1 MSFEDLTWNKVKG
14 RKKIEGIEKRAIAS
28 LKDNLKPINVRGLI
42 LYPQDILIHSYS
54 LYHQEFL
61 IDVLPIAMRKTVEL
75 LPDILTEQRRYD
87 YENLGLKISTGITN
101 EIHNYPLEK
110 IYLGDGGTFEGER
123 ISSYK
128 NYRVP
133 DLLAKLANPK
143 CRLIGD
149 VELVLYSTN
158 RLFRFEYGNKKVNPK
173 IQCDDLLMQHLNYHY
188 VDVGMS
194 DTEGHP
200 QNRD

>member
-128 NYRVP
+128 NYRVT
-133 DLLAKLANPK
+133 L
-143 CRLIGD
+143 RH
-149 VELVLYSTN
+149 SRT
-158 RLFRFEYGNKKVNPK
+158 RSSR
-173 IQCDDLLMQHLNYHY
+173 
-188 VDVGMS
+188 
-194 DTEGHP
+194 
-200 QNRD
+200 